1 MNTQTWYPA
10 RVNISRME
18 RAMVNL
24 MAPLPKE
31 VTTDDVLD
39 CLVPK
44 EELALLRAATPHA
57 ELANSSYTGGQQ
69 RDLDFSFG
77 KVTLYIDF
85 VAMKI
90 IPPRTGYVKLQVDT
104 PKAETLRRC
113 METTVDIVRR
123 HNKLRTI
130 LQEFD
135 RLNVTPGAARH
146 YWPTLQSLLPTDHV
160 YFSVKGDRFRDVPFD
175 YETTCLLREAPE
187 IVAKGLLCEPTVN
200 DRDKPG
206 RALLRLRPEG
216 SDQVF
221 ALIIKE

>member
-24 MAPLPKE
+24 MATLPG
-31 VTTDDVLD
+31 VSTDDVLD

-44 EELALLRAATPHA
+44 EELTLLRAATPHA
-57 ELANSSYTGGQQ
+57 ELSPNSYTGDQK
-69 RDLDFSFG
+69 RDLDFPFG

-85 VAMKI
+85 VAMKV
-90 IPPRTGYVKLQVDT
+90 IPPRTGYVKLQADA
-104 PKAETLRRC
+104 PKAETLRKC
-113 METTVDIVRR
+113 METTVDIVKR

-130 LQEFD
+130 LQAFD

-146 YWPTLQSLLPTDHV
+146 YWPTLQSLLPSDHA

-187 IVAKGLLCEPTVN
+187 IVAKGLLCEPMVN
-200 DRDKPG
+200 GKDKPG
-206 RALLRLRPEG
+206 RALLRLRPED

-221 ALIIKE
+221 ALITKE